1 MKNDKLQAIFS
12 EYLEW
17 LQKDT
22 DSGRFWKAADKF
34 HIGITQL
41 DTLQSTAVRR
51 PGGKFCVS
59 VFRQNQE
66 YHIINVHD

>member
-41 DTLQSTAVRR
+41 DTLQSTAEKR
-51 PGGKFCVS
+51 PQKILCN
-59 VFRQNQE
+59 RQ
-66 YHIINVHD
+66 HMTV